1 MVKEQNCLT
10 TAKSGFFQR
19 YPHGLSP
26 PPDTAFTSLTTMKKD
41 SHPASHC
48 IPYPLHTTS
57 TRSLLQKNYGNIICF
72 CPFFFVPFI
81 FLFTFNLNPQNLSW
95 YKISPLMLIHS
106 SLQRSAASVAKHAP
120 PPLLLV
126 QLVQK
131 RAARSV
137 LRRFLLE
144 FEAGKRRLRM

>member
-1 MVKEQNCLT
+1 MVKERNCLT
-10 TAKSGFFQR
+10 VRERLFPA
-19 YPHGLSP
+19 LSSWP
-26 PPDTAFTSLTTMKKD
+26 LSSSRHRFYFANNDEKKFTSSISSYALSL
-41 SHPASHC
+41 SHQFYTLVIYLNYMQH
-48 IPYPLHTTS
+48 YMF
-57 TRSLLQKNYGNIICF
+57 LLF
-72 CPFFFVPFI
+72 LFRPFI
-81 FLFTFNLNPQNLSW
+81 FPFTFNLNPQNLSW

-131 RAARSV
+131 RVARSV